1 MPNKKGGKKF
11 KKGKKETSFDRKLI
25 LKDPKEDQEYAKIK
39 KVNGSGRYQL
49 LCFDGSE
56 RLGIAAGNIR
66 KKTRL
71 ILNDIVLVSLWD
83 FQESKCSIIHKYESD
98 EVQKL
103 KSQNQFPKNINLEED
118 NPFSENDVSFSFN
131 MPSDEEETEET
142 EENKDKSY
150 DSSSSSDEEIN
161 MDDI

>member
-131 MPSDEEETEET
+131 MPSDEEETEE
-142 EENKDKSY
+142 NKDKSY

>member
-11 KKGKKETSFDRKLI
+11 KKGKKESSFDRKLI
-25 LKDPKEDQEYAKIK
+25 LKDPKENQEYAKIK

-49 LCFDGSE
+49 FCFDGNE

-71 ILNDIVLVSLWD
+71 FLNDIILVSLWD
-83 FQESKCSIIHKYESD
+83 FQDSKCSIIHKYEDD

-103 KSQNQFPKNINLEED
+103 RSQDEFPKNINLEED
-118 NPFSENDVSFSFN
+118 NPFSGNNVSFSFD
-131 MPSDEEETEET
+131 MPSDEEDEVTK
-142 EENKDKSY
+142 NKSE
-150 DSSSSSDEEIN
+150 SSSDSSSDEDIN
-161 MDDI
+161 FDDI